1 MKTILEMGQAAR
13 EASRFLMNASTA
25 QKNDFLLKLADALDA
40 ERTRILEANRADYDA
55 AVNLNPAMRD
65 RLLLNDAR
73 IDGIIRDVRHVAELD
88 DPVGECFD
96 EMSHRDGLKIHKERT
111 PLGVVAVIYESRPNV
126 TIDSASL
133 LVKSGNAAIL
143 RGGKETVRTNE
154 ALLAAV
160 TLALKEAGFPE
171 DCVQAILSPD
181 RALVGELLAMDQ
193 YVDMLIPRG
202 GAGLHEFCRK
212 NSRIPVITGGI
223 GVCHIFLDET
233 ADMEK
238 AFPVIRNAKVQRP
251 TVCNALETLLVHQN
265 IAHAVL
271 PDLIEYLAEDCV
283 IFCADPRAMEILRNC
298 SHIRP
303 EWFEPVEDADYD
315 KEWLSL
321 RLNVKVVD
329 GLEEAIAHI
338 QEHGTGHSDSILT
351 EDEANADAF
360 VARVNSAAVYVNCS
374 TRFTDGSELGLG
386 AEIAISTQ
394 PLHARGP
401 MALKELTTYKWVIR
415 GDYNSRK

>member
-1 MKTILEMGQAAR
+1 MKTILEMGKAAR
-13 EASRFLMNASTA
+13 EASRFLMRASTG
-25 QKNDFLLKLADALDA
+25 QKNDFLLKLADSLDA
-40 ERTRILEANRADYDA
+40 NRSAILAANRLDYDA
-55 AVNLNPAMRD
+55 ADSLTPAMRD
-65 RLLLNDAR
+65 RLLLNDSR
-73 IDGIIRDVRHVAELD
+73 IDGIIRDVRHVAELA

-96 EMSHRDGLKIHKERT
+96 EMPHKDGLKIHKERT

-154 ALLAAV
+154 ALMKAV
-160 TLALKEAGFPE
+160 TDALNAAGFPE
-171 DCVQAILSPD
+171 DSVQAILSPD
-181 RALVGELLAMDQ
+181 RELVGELLAMDQ

-223 GVCHIFLDET
+223 GVCHIFLDES
-233 ADMEK
+233 ADM
-238 AFPVIRNAKVQRP
+238 FRSFDVIRNAKVQRP
-251 TVCNALETLLVHQN
+251 TVCNALETLLVHKN
-265 IAHAVL
+265 IAHAAI
-271 PDLIEYLAEDCV
+271 PDLCEYLAKDGV
-283 IFCADPRAMEILRNC
+283 VFCADPKALAILKAA
-298 SHIRP
+298 HVP
-303 EWFEPVEDADYD
+303 AEHFEPVGDADYD

-351 EDEANADAF
+351 ENPENADAF

-415 GDYNSRK
+415 GDYNSRG

>member
-1 MKTILEMGQAAR
+1 MKTILEMGKAAR
-13 EASRFLMNASTA
+13 EASRFLMNASTE
-25 QKNDFLLKLADALDA
+25 QKNSFLNKLADTLDT
-40 ERTRILEANRADYDA
+40 ERGAILEANQLDYDA
-55 AVNLNPAMRD
+55 ADKLTPAMRD
-65 RLLLNDAR
+65 RLLLNDSR
-73 IDGIIRDVRHVAELD
+73 IDSIIRDVRHVAELD

-96 EMSHRDGLKIHKERT
+96 EMPHKDGLKIHKERT

-154 ALLAAV
+154 ALMNAV
-160 TLALKEAGFPE
+160 TKALKAAGFPE
-171 DCVQAILSPD
+171 DSVQCILSPD

-233 ADMEK
+233 ADMFR
-238 AFPVIRNAKVQRP
+238 AFDVIRNAKVQRP
-251 TVCNALETLLVHQN
+251 TVCNALETLLVHKN
-265 IAHAVL
+265 IAYAAI
-271 PDLIEYLAEDCV
+271 PDLCEYLAQDGV
-283 IFCADPRAMEILRNC
+283 IFCADPRTLEILNAAKVPSKC
-298 SHIRP
+298 Y
-303 EWFEPVEDADYD
+303 EPVEDADYD

-329 GLEEAIAHI
+329 DLKEAIAHI

-351 EDEANADAF
+351 EDEDNANTF
-360 VARVNSAAVYVNCS
+360 VSQVNSAAVYVNCS

-401 MALKELTTYKWVIR
+401 MALRELTTYKWVIR

>member
-1 MKTILEMGQAAR
+1 MKTIIEMGKAAR
-13 EASRFLMNASTA
+13 EASRFLMNASTNR
-25 QKNDFLLKLADALDA
+25 KNEFLLKLAETLDTN
-40 ERTRILEANRADYDA
+40 RTAILAANQLDYDDA
-55 AVNLNPAMRD
+55 TELTPAMRD
-65 RLLLNDAR
+65 RLLLNDSR
-73 IDGIIRDVRHVAELD
+73 IDGIIRDVRHVAELP

-96 EMSHRDGLKIHKERT
+96 EMPHKDGLKIHKERT

-143 RGGKETVRTNE
+143 RGGKETVRTNAALMNAVKE
-154 ALLAAV
+154 ALSAV
-160 TLALKEAGFPE
+160 DFPE
-171 DCVQAILSPD
+171 DCVQCILSPD
-181 RALVGELLAMDQ
+181 RALVGELLSMDQ

-233 ADMEK
+233 ADM
-238 AFPVIRNAKVQRP
+238 FRSFDVIRNAKVQRP

-265 IAHAVL
+265 IADAAI
-271 PDLIEYLAEDCV
+271 PDLCEYLASDGV
-283 IFCADPRAMEILRNC
+283 VMCADPRAMEILQRAHVR
-298 SHIRP
+298 S
-303 EWFEPVEDADYD
+303 EFFEEVRDEDYD

-329 GLEEAIAHI
+329 DLAEAIAHI

-351 EDEANADAF
+351 EDEDNANAF
-360 VARVNSAAVYVNCS
+360 VAQVNSAAVYVNCS

-401 MALKELTTYKWVIR
+401 MALRELTTYKWVIR
-415 GDYNSRK
+415 GDYNSRG

>member
-1 MKTILEMGQAAR
+1 MKTIIEMGKAAR
-13 EASRFLMNASTA
+13 EASRFLMNASTNR
-25 QKNDFLLKLADALDA
+25 KNEFLLKLAETLDTN
-40 ERTRILEANRADYDA
+40 RTAILAANQLDYDDA
-55 AVNLNPAMRD
+55 TELTPAMRD
-65 RLLLNDAR
+65 RLLLNDSR
-73 IDGIIRDVRHVAELD
+73 IDGIIRDVRHVAELP

-96 EMSHRDGLKIHKERT
+96 EMPHKDGLKIHKERT

-143 RGGKETVRTNE
+143 RGGKETVRTNAALMNAVKE
-154 ALLAAV
+154 ALSAV
-160 TLALKEAGFPE
+160 DFPE
-171 DCVQAILSPD
+171 DCVQCILSPD
-181 RALVGELLAMDQ
+181 RALVGELLSMDQ

-233 ADMEK
+233 ADM
-238 AFPVIRNAKVQRP
+238 FRSFDVIRNAKVQRP

-265 IAHAVL
+265 IADAAI
-271 PDLIEYLAEDCV
+271 PDLCEYLASDGV
-283 IFCADPRAMEILRNC
+283 VMCADPRAMEILQRAHVR
-298 SHIRP
+298 S
-303 EWFEPVEDADYD
+303 EFFEEVRDEDYD

-329 GLEEAIAHI
+329 DLAEAIAHI

-351 EDEANADAF
+351 EDEDNANAF
-360 VARVNSAAVYVNCS
+360 VAQINSAAVYVNCS
-374 TRFTDGSELGLG
+374 TRFTDGAELGLG

-401 MALKELTTYKWVIR
+401 MALRELTTYKWVIR
-415 GDYNSRK
+415 GDYNCRG

>member
-1 MKTILEMGQAAR
+1 MKTILEMGKDAR

-25 QKNDFLLKLADALDA
+25 KKNEFLLKLADSLD
-40 ERTRILEANRADYDA
+40 ANRASILAANKLDYDEA
-55 AVNLNPAMRD
+55 TALNPAMRD

-73 IDGIIRDVRHVAELD
+73 IDGIVRDVRHVAELP

-96 EMSHRDGLKIHKERT
+96 EMPHKDGLKIHKERT

-143 RGGKETVRTNE
+143 RGGKETIHTNE
-154 ALLAAV
+154 ALMAAV
-160 TLALKEAGFPE
+160 TEALSAAGFPE
-171 DCVQAILSPD
+171 NCVQCILSPD

-233 ADMEK
+233 ADM
-238 AFPVIRNAKVQRP
+238 FRSFDVIRNAKVQRP

-265 IAHAVL
+265 IADAAI
-271 PDLIEYLAEDCV
+271 PDLCEYLAQDGV
-283 IFCADPRAMEILRNC
+283 VMCADPRALEILRRTHVR
-298 SHIRP
+298 SD
-303 EWFEPVEDADYD
+303 FYEPVRDEDYD

-329 GLEEAIAHI
+329 DLAEAIAHI

-351 EDEANADAF
+351 EDEDNANAF
-360 VARVNSAAVYVNCS
+360 VSQVNSAAVYVNCS

-415 GDYNSRK
+415 GDYNSRG

>member
-1 MKTILEMGQAAR
+1 MKTILEMGKAAR
-13 EASRFLMNASTA
+13 EASRFLMNASTNR
-25 QKNDFLLKLADALDA
+25 KNDFLLKLADALDA
-40 ERTRILEANRADYDA
+40 NRAAILAANQLDYDE
-55 AVNLNPAMRD
+55 AVSLPPAMRD

-73 IDGIIRDVRHVAELD
+73 IDGIIRDVRHVAELP

-96 EMSHRDGLKIHKERT
+96 EMPHKDGLKIHKERT

-143 RGGKETVRTNE
+143 RGGKETIRTNE
-154 ALLAAV
+154 SLMAAV
-160 TLALKEAGFPE
+160 TEALKAAGFPE
-171 DCVQAILSPD
+171 DSVQCILSPD
-181 RALVGELLAMDQ
+181 RSLVGELLSMDQ

-233 ADMEK
+233 ADM
-238 AFPVIRNAKVQRP
+238 FRSFDVIRNAKVQRP

-265 IAHAVL
+265 IADAAI
-271 PDLIEYLAEDCV
+271 PDLCEYLAADGV
-283 IFCADPRAMEILRNC
+283 IMCADPRAYEILQN
-298 SHIRP
+298 SHVRP
-303 EWFEPVEDADYD
+303 EFYEEVRDEDYD

-321 RLNVKVVD
+321 RMNVKVVD
-329 GLEEAIAHI
+329 DLADAIAHI

-351 EDEANADAF
+351 EDEDNAKAF
-360 VARVNSAAVYVNCS
+360 VAQVNSAAVYVNCS

-401 MALKELTTYKWVIR
+401 MALRELTTYKWVIR

>member
-1 MKTILEMGQAAR
+1 MKTIIEMGKAAH
-13 EASRFLMNASTA
+13 EASRFLMNASTNR
-25 QKNDFLLKLADALDA
+25 KNEFLLKLAETLDTN
-40 ERTRILEANRADYDA
+40 RTAILAANQLDYDDA
-55 AVNLNPAMRD
+55 TELTPAMRD
-65 RLLLNDAR
+65 RLLLNDSR
-73 IDGIIRDVRHVAELD
+73 IDGIIRDVRHVAELP

-96 EMSHRDGLKIHKERT
+96 EMPHKDGLKIHKERT

-143 RGGKETVRTNE
+143 RGGKETVRTNAALMNAVKE
-154 ALLAAV
+154 ALTAV
-160 TLALKEAGFPE
+160 DFPE
-171 DCVQAILSPD
+171 DCVQCILSPD
-181 RALVGELLAMDQ
+181 RALVGELLSMDQ

-233 ADMEK
+233 ADM
-238 AFPVIRNAKVQRP
+238 FRSFDVIRNAKVQRP

-265 IAHAVL
+265 IADAAI
-271 PDLIEYLAEDCV
+271 PDLCEYLASDGV
-283 IFCADPRAMEILRNC
+283 VMCADPRAMEILQRAHVR
-298 SHIRP
+298 S
-303 EWFEPVEDADYD
+303 EVFEEVRDEDYD

-329 GLEEAIAHI
+329 DLAEAIAHI

-351 EDEANADAF
+351 EDEDNANAF
-360 VARVNSAAVYVNCS
+360 VAQVNSAAVYVNCS
-374 TRFTDGSELGLG
+374 TRFTDGAELGLG

-401 MALKELTTYKWVIR
+401 MALRELTTYKWVIR
-415 GDYNSRK
+415 GDYNSRG

>member
-1 MKTILEMGQAAR
+1 MKTILEMGKAAR
-13 EASRFLMNASTA
+13 EASRFLMNASTNR
-25 QKNDFLLKLADALDA
+25 KNEFLLKLADTLDSSRGA
-40 ERTRILEANRADYDA
+40 IIAANKLDYDA
-55 AVNLNPAMRD
+55 ADQLTPAMRD

-73 IDGIIRDVRHVAELD
+73 IDGIIRDVRHVAELP

-96 EMSHRDGLKIHKERT
+96 EMPHKDGLKIHKERT

-143 RGGKETVRTNE
+143 RGGKETIKTNE
-154 ALLAAV
+154 ALMNAV
-160 TLALKEAGFPE
+160 TEALTAAGFPE
-171 DCVQAILSPD
+171 DCVQCILSPD
-181 RALVGELLAMDQ
+181 RALVGELLAMDE

-233 ADMEK
+233 ADMVRSFE
-238 AFPVIRNAKVQRP
+238 VIRNAKVQRP
-251 TVCNALETLLVHQN
+251 TVCNALETLLVHRN
-265 IAHAVL
+265 IADAAI
-271 PDLIEYLAEDCV
+271 PDLCEFLASDGV
-283 IFCADPRAMEILRNC
+283 VMCADPRAMEILERANVR
-298 SHIRP
+298 S
-303 EWFEPVEDADYD
+303 EFFEEVRDEDYD

-329 GLEEAIAHI
+329 DLAEAIAHI

-351 EDEANADAF
+351 EDEDNARAF
-360 VARVNSAAVYVNCS
+360 VAQVNSAAVYVNCS

-401 MALKELTTYKWVIR
+401 MALRELTTYKWVIR

>member
-1 MKTILEMGQAAR
+1 MRSILEMGKAAR
-13 EASRFLMNASTA
+13 EASRFLMNASTER
-25 QKNDFLLKLADALDA
+25 KNDFLLKLADALDTNRA
-40 ERTRILEANRADYDA
+40 AIIAANREDYDA
-55 AVNLNPAMRD
+55 AAALTPAMRD
-65 RLLLNDAR
+65 RLLLNDSR
-73 IDGIIRDVRHVAELD
+73 IDGIIRDVRHVAELA
-88 DPVGECFD
+88 DPVGEVFD
-96 EMSHRDGLKIHKERT
+96 EMPHKDGLKIHKERT

-143 RGGKETVRTNE
+143 RGGKETVRTNT
-154 ALLAAV
+154 ALMAAV
-160 TLALKEAGFPE
+160 TDALKAADFPE

-233 ADMEK
+233 ANMEK

-265 IAHAVL
+265 IANAAL
-271 PDLIEYLAEDCV
+271 PDLCEYLAEDGV
-283 IFCADPRAMEILRNC
+283 VFCADPRAYEILHAARVPAG
-298 SHIRP
+298 SY
-303 EWFEPVEDADYD
+303 EPVEDIDYD
-315 KEWLSL
+315 KEGLSL
-321 RLNVKVVD
+321 RRNVKVVD
-329 GLEEAIAHI
+329 DLKEAIAHI

-351 EDEANADAF
+351 EDEDNANAF
-360 VARVNSAAVYVNCS
+360 VAQVNSAAVYVNCS

>member
-1 MKTILEMGQAAR
+1 MKSILEMGKAAR
-13 EASRFLMNASTA
+13 AASRFLMNASTE
-25 QKNDFLLKLADALDA
+25 QKNSFLLKLADSLDA
-40 ERTRILEANRADYDA
+40 NRADILAANKADYDA
-55 AVNLNPAMRD
+55 ADSLSPAMRD
-65 RLLLNDAR
+65 RLLLNDSR
-73 IDGIIRDVRHVAELD
+73 IDAIIRDVRHVAELS
-88 DPVGECFD
+88 DPVGEVFD
-96 EMSHRDGLKIHKERT
+96 EMSHKDGLKIHKERT

-133 LVKSGNAAIL
+133 LIKSGNAAIL
-143 RGGKETVRTNE
+143 RGGKETVKTNTALTHAVTE
-154 ALLAAV
+154 AL
-160 TLALKEAGFPE
+160 KDAGFPE
-171 DCVQAILSPD
+171 DSVQSILSPD

-233 ADMEK
+233 ADMMK
-238 AFPVIRNAKVQRP
+238 AFDVIRNAKVQRP

-265 IAHAVL
+265 IAEAAI
-271 PDLIEYLAEDCV
+271 PDLCEFLAADGV
-283 IFCADPRAMEILRNC
+283 VMCADPRAEEILMN
-298 SHIRP
+298 SHVRS
-303 EWFEPVEDADYD
+303 EWFEPVRDEDYD

-321 RLNVKVVD
+321 RMNVKVVD

-351 EDEANADAF
+351 EDKDNADAF
-360 VARVNSAAVYVNCS
+360 VAQVNSAEVYVNCS

-394 PLHARGP
+394 PLRARGP
-401 MALKELTTYKWVIR
+401 MALKELTHL
-415 GDYNSRK
+415 

>member
-1 MKTILEMGQAAR
+1 MKTMLEMGKAAR
-13 EASRFLMNASTA
+13 EASRFLMNASTER
-25 QKNDFLLKLADALDA
+25 KNDFLLKLADSLDTNRA
-40 ERTRILEANRADYDA
+40 SILAANQADYDA
-55 AVNLNPAMRD
+55 ATALNPAMRD

-73 IDGIIRDVRHVAELD
+73 IDGIIRDVRHVAELA
-88 DPVGECFD
+88 DPVGEVFD
-96 EMSHRDGLKIHKERT
+96 EMPHKDGLKIHKERT

-143 RGGKETVRTNE
+143 RGGKETVQTNT
-154 ALLAAV
+154 ALMAAV
-160 TLALKEAGFPE
+160 TDALKAADFPE
-171 DCVQAILSPD
+171 ECVQAILSPD

-233 ADMEK
+233 ANMEK

-265 IAHAVL
+265 IANAAL
-271 PDLIEYLAEDCV
+271 PDLCEYLAEDGV
-283 IFCADPRAMEILRNC
+283 VMCADPRAYEILHAARV
-298 SHIRP
+298 P
-303 EWFEPVEDADYD
+303 EGTYEPVEDIDYD

-329 GLEEAIAHI
+329 DLKEAIAHI

-351 EDEANADAF
+351 EDEDNADAF
-360 VARVNSAAVYVNCS
+360 VAQVNSAAVYVNCS

>member
-1 MKTILEMGQAAR
+1 MKTILEMGKAAR
-13 EASRFLMNASTA
+13 DASRFLMRASTE
-25 QKNDFLLKLADALDA
+25 QKNDFLLKLADSLDA
-40 ERTRILEANRADYDA
+40 NRSGILAANRLDYDA
-55 AVNLNPAMRD
+55 AVSLTDAMRD

-73 IDGIIRDVRHVAELD
+73 IDGIIRDVRHVAELA

-96 EMSHRDGLKIHKERT
+96 EMAHKDGLKIHKERT

-154 ALLAAV
+154 ALMKAV
-160 TLALKEAGFPE
+160 TDALNAAGFPE
-171 DCVQAILSPD
+171 SSVQAILSPD
-181 RALVGELLAMDQ
+181 RELVGELLAMDQ

-223 GVCHIFLDET
+223 GVCHIFLDES
-233 ADMEK
+233 ADMMK
-238 AFPVIRNAKVQRP
+238 AFDVIRNAKVQRP
-251 TVCNALETLLVHQN
+251 TVCNALETLLVHRN
-265 IAHAVL
+265 IAQAAI
-271 PDLIEYLAEDCV
+271 PDLCEYLGQDGV
-283 IFCADPRAMEILRNC
+283 VFCADPRAYEILR
-298 SHIRP
+298 SAHVP
-303 EWFEPVEDADYD
+303 ADLYEPVNDADYD
-315 KEWLSL
+315 KEWLCL

-329 GLEEAIAHI
+329 GLDEAVAHI
-338 QEHGTGHSDSILT
+338 QVHGTGHSDSILT

-415 GDYNSRK
+415 GDYNSRG

>member
-1 MKTILEMGQAAR
+1 MKTILEMGKAAR
-13 EASRFLMNASTA
+13 NASHFLMNASTNK
-25 QKNDFLLKLADALDA
+25 KNDFLLKLADALDRNR
-40 ERTRILEANRADYDA
+40 ESIREANSKDYEA
-55 AVNLNPAMRD
+55 AENLSPAMRD

-73 IDGIIRDVRHVAELD
+73 IDAIISDVRHVAELP

-96 EMSHRDGLKIHKERT
+96 EMSHKDGLKIHKERT

-143 RGGKETVRTNE
+143 RGGKETIRTNE
-154 ALLAAV
+154 ALMAAV
-160 TLALKEAGFPE
+160 TEALRLAEFPE
-171 DCVQAILSPD
+171 DCVQSILSSD
-181 RALVGELLAMDQ
+181 RALVGELLSMDQ

-223 GVCHIFLDET
+223 GVCHIFLDES
-233 ADMEK
+233 ADMFES
-238 AFPVIRNAKVQRP
+238 FDVIRNAKVQRP
-251 TVCNALETLLVHQN
+251 TVCNALETLLVHKN
-265 IAHAVL
+265 IADAAI
-271 PDLIEYLAEDCV
+271 PDLCEYLASDGV
-283 IFCADPRAMEILRNC
+283 VMCADPRAFEILRRAHVR
-298 SHIRP
+298 SEFYEEVH
-303 EWFEPVEDADYD
+303 EEDFD

-329 GLEEAIAHI
+329 NLADAIAHI
-338 QEHGTGHSDSILT
+338 QQHGTGHSDSILT
-351 EDEANADAF
+351 EDEDNANAF
-360 VARVNSAAVYVNCS
+360 VAQVNSAAVYVNCS
-374 TRFTDGSELGLG
+374 TRFTDGSQLGLG

-401 MALKELTTYKWVIR
+401 MALRELTTYKWVIR
-415 GDYNSRK
+415 GNYNSRK

>member
-1 MKTILEMGQAAR
+1 MKTIIEMGKAAR
-13 EASRFLMNASTA
+13 EASRFLMNASTNR
-25 QKNDFLLKLADALDA
+25 KNEFLLKLAETLDTN
-40 ERTRILEANRADYDA
+40 RTAILAANQLDYDDA
-55 AVNLNPAMRD
+55 TELTPAMRD
-65 RLLLNDAR
+65 RLLLNDSR
-73 IDGIIRDVRHVAELD
+73 IDGIIRDVRHVAELP

-96 EMSHRDGLKIHKERT
+96 EMPHKDGLKIHKERT

-143 RGGKETVRTNE
+143 RGGKETVRTNAALMNAVKE
-154 ALLAAV
+154 ALTAV
-160 TLALKEAGFPE
+160 DFPE
-171 DCVQAILSPD
+171 DCVQCILSPD
-181 RALVGELLAMDQ
+181 RALVGELLSMDQ

-233 ADMEK
+233 ADM
-238 AFPVIRNAKVQRP
+238 FRSFDVIRNAKVQRP

-265 IAHAVL
+265 IADAAI
-271 PDLIEYLAEDCV
+271 PDLCEYLASDGV
-283 IFCADPRAMEILRNC
+283 VMCADPRAMEILQRAHVR
-298 SHIRP
+298 SEFYGEVRD
-303 EWFEPVEDADYD
+303 EDYD

-329 GLEEAIAHI
+329 DLAEAIAHI
-338 QEHGTGHSDSILT
+338 QQHGTGHSDSILT
-351 EDEANADAF
+351 EDEDNANAF
-360 VARVNSAAVYVNCS
+360 VAQVNSAAVYVNCS

-401 MALKELTTYKWVIR
+401 MALRELTTYKWVIR
-415 GDYNSRK
+415 GDYNSRG

>member
-1 MKTILEMGQAAR
+1 MKTILEMGMAAR
-13 EASRFLMNASTA
+13 EASRFLMNASTE
-25 QKNDFLLKLADALDA
+25 QKNGFLLKLADSLD
-40 ERTRILEANRADYDA
+40 ANRAGIIAANRQDYDA
-55 AVNLNPAMRD
+55 AVSLTPAMRD
-65 RLLLNDAR
+65 RLMLNDSR
-73 IDGIIRDVRHVAELD
+73 IDGIIRDVRHVAELA

-96 EMSHRDGLKIHKERT
+96 EMSHPDRLKIHKERT

-133 LVKSGNAAIL
+133 LIKSGNAAIL

-154 ALLAAV
+154 ALMRAVTDALAA
-160 TLALKEAGFPE
+160 AGFPE
-171 DCVQAILSPD
+171 CCVQAILSPD
-181 RALVGELLAMDQ
+181 RELVGELLAMDQ

-233 ADMEK
+233 ADMMR
-238 AFPVIRNAKVQRP
+238 AFDVIRNAKVQRP
-251 TVCNALETLLVHQN
+251 TVCNALETLLVHKD
-265 IAHAVL
+265 IAYAAI
-271 PDLIEYLAEDCV
+271 PDLCEYLAQDGV
-283 IFCADPRAMEILRNC
+283 VFCADPRALEILQAT
-298 SHIRP
+298 HVP
-303 EWFEPVEDADYD
+303 AEFYEPVEDADYD

-329 GLEEAIAHI
+329 GLDDAIAHI

-351 EDEANADAF
+351 EDEANADKF
-360 VARVNSAAVYVNCS
+360 VAQVNSAAVYVNCS

>member
-1 MKTILEMGQAAR
+1 MSTIPEMGKAAR
-13 EASRFLMNASTA
+13 VASRFLMNVSTSR
-25 QKNDFLLKLADALDA
+25 KNDFLLRLADALNAD
-40 ERTRILEANRADYDA
+40 RSDILSANKQDYDD
-55 AVNLNPAMRD
+55 AVSLTPAMRD

-73 IDGIIRDVRHVAELD
+73 IDSMIKDVRHVSELP

-96 EMSHRDGLKIHKERT
+96 EMPHKDGLSIHKERT

-133 LVKSGNAAIL
+133 LIKSGNAAIL
-143 RGGKETVRTNE
+143 RGGKETIRTNAALMKSVKRALE
-154 ALLAAV
+154 AAD
-160 TLALKEAGFPE
+160 FPA
-171 DCVQAILSPD
+171 DCVQCILSPD
-181 RALVGELLAMDQ
+181 RELVRELLEMDQ

-233 ADMEK
+233 ADM
-238 AFPVIRNAKVQRP
+238 FRSFDVIRNAKVQRP

-265 IAHAVL
+265 IADAAI
-271 PDLIEYLAEDCV
+271 PDLCEYLAADGV
-283 IFCADPRAMEILRNC
+283 VMCADPRAFEILKRT
-298 SHIRP
+298 HIRSDFY
-303 EWFEPVEDADYD
+303 EKVRDEDYD

-329 GLEEAIAHI
+329 DLSDAIAHI
-338 QEHGTGHSDSILT
+338 QKHGTGHSDSILT
-351 EDEANADAF
+351 EDEDNAKSF
-360 VARVNSAAVYVNCS
+360 ISQVNSAAVYVNCS

-401 MALKELTTYKWVIR
+401 MALRELTTYKWVIR
-415 GDYNSRK
+415 GDYHSRK

>member
-1 MKTILEMGQAAR
+1 MKTILEMGKAAR
-13 EASRFLMNASTA
+13 EASRFLMNVSTNR
-25 QKNDFLLKLADALDA
+25 KNEFLLKLADTLDA
-40 ERTRILEANRADYDA
+40 ERGAILAANKLDYDA
-55 AVNLNPAMRD
+55 ADQLTPAMRD
-65 RLLLNDAR
+65 RLLLNDSR
-73 IDGIIRDVRHVAELD
+73 IDGIIRDVRHVAELP
-88 DPVGECFD
+88 DPVGEFFD
-96 EMSHRDGLKIHKERT
+96 EMPHKDGLKIHKERT

-143 RGGKETVRTNE
+143 RGGKETIRTNE
-154 ALLAAV
+154 ALMNAV
-160 TLALKEAGFPE
+160 TKALTAVDFPE
-171 DCVQAILSPD
+171 NCVQCILSPD
-181 RALVGELLAMDQ
+181 RALVGELLAMDE

-233 ADMEK
+233 ADMFRSFE
-238 AFPVIRNAKVQRP
+238 VIRNAKVQRP

-265 IAHAVL
+265 IADAAI
-271 PDLIEYLAEDCV
+271 PDLCEYLAADGV
-283 IFCADPRAMEILRNC
+283 VMCADPRAYDILRRAHVR
-298 SHIRP
+298 S
-303 EWFEPVEDADYD
+303 EFFEEVRDEDYD

-329 GLEEAIAHI
+329 DLRDAIAHI
-338 QEHGTGHSDSILT
+338 QQHGTGHSDSILT
-351 EDEANADAF
+351 EDEDNANAF
-360 VARVNSAAVYVNCS
+360 VAQVNSAAVYVNCS

-401 MALKELTTYKWVIR
+401 MALRELTTYKWVIR
-415 GDYNSRK
+415 GDYSSRK

>member
-1 MKTILEMGQAAR
+1 MGKAAR
-13 EASRFLMNASTA
+13 EASRFLMNASTER
-25 QKNDFLLKLADALDA
+25 KNDFLLKLADSLDTNRA
-40 ERTRILEANRADYDA
+40 SILAANQADYDA
-55 AVNLNPAMRD
+55 ATALNPAMRD

-73 IDGIIRDVRHVAELD
+73 IDGIIRDVRHVAELA
-88 DPVGECFD
+88 DPVGEVFD
-96 EMSHRDGLKIHKERT
+96 EMPHKDGLKIHKERT

-143 RGGKETVRTNE
+143 RGGKETVRTNT
-154 ALLAAV
+154 ALMAAV
-160 TLALKEAGFPE
+160 TKALKAAGFPE

-181 RALVGELLAMDQ
+181 RALVGELLAMDR

-233 ADMEK
+233 ADIEK

-251 TVCNALETLLVHQN
+251 TVCNALETLLIHQN
-265 IAHAVL
+265 IANAAL
-271 PDLIEYLAEDCV
+271 PDLCEYLAEDSV
-283 IFCADPRAMEILRNC
+283 VMCADPRAYEILKAARV
-298 SHIRP
+298 P
-303 EWFEPVEDADYD
+303 AGTFEPVEDADYD
-315 KEWLSL
+315 KEWLCL

-329 GLEEAIAHI
+329 DLNEAIAHI

-351 EDEANADAF
+351 EDEDNANAF
-360 VARVNSAAVYVNCS
+360 VAQVNSAAVYVNCS

-401 MALKELTTYKWVIR
+401 MALKELTTYNWVIR

>member
-1 MKTILEMGQAAR
+1 MKTILEMGRSAR
-13 EASRFLMNASTA
+13 EASRFLMNASTNR
-25 QKNDFLLKLADALDA
+25 KNEFLLKLADALDA
-40 ERTRILEANRADYDA
+40 NRAAILTANQLDYDEA
-55 AVNLNPAMRD
+55 SALTPAMRD

-73 IDGIIRDVRHVAELD
+73 IDGIIRDVRHVAELP

-96 EMSHRDGLKIHKERT
+96 EMPHKDGLKIHKERT

-143 RGGKETVRTNE
+143 RGGKETIRTNE
-154 ALLAAV
+154 SLMNAV
-160 TLALKEAGFPE
+160 TEALNAVGFPE
-171 DCVQAILSPD
+171 DCVQCILSPD
-181 RALVGELLAMDQ
+181 RALVGELLSMDQ

-233 ADMEK
+233 ADM
-238 AFPVIRNAKVQRP
+238 FRSFDVIRNAKVQRP

-265 IAHAVL
+265 IADAAI
-271 PDLIEYLAEDCV
+271 PDLCEYLAADGV
-283 IFCADPRAMEILRNC
+283 IMCADPRAMEILERAHVR
-298 SHIRP
+298 SEFYEEVRD
-303 EWFEPVEDADYD
+303 EDFD

-329 GLEEAIAHI
+329 DLAEAIAHI

-351 EDEANADAF
+351 EDEDNANAF
-360 VARVNSAAVYVNCS
+360 VAQVNSAAVYVNCS

-401 MALKELTTYKWVIR
+401 MALRELTTYKWVIR

>member
-1 MKTILEMGQAAR
+1 MKTILEMGKAR
-13 EASRFLMNASTA
+13 EASRFLMNASTNR
-25 QKNDFLLKLADALDA
+25 KNEFLLKLADTLDSSRGA
-40 ERTRILEANRADYDA
+40 IIAANKLDYDA
-55 AVNLNPAMRD
+55 ADQLTPAMRD
-65 RLLLNDAR
+65 RLLLNDVR
-73 IDGIIRDVRHVAELD
+73 IDGIIRDVRHVAELP

-96 EMSHRDGLKIHKERT
+96 EMPHKDGLKIHKERT

-154 ALLAAV
+154 ALMAAV
-160 TLALKEAGFPE
+160 TEALASVGFPE
-171 DCVQAILSPD
+171 DCVQCILSPD
-181 RALVGELLAMDQ
+181 RTLVGELLAMDQ

-212 NSRIPVITGGI
+212 NSRIPVIPGGI

-233 ADMEK
+233 ADMVRSFE
-238 AFPVIRNAKVQRP
+238 VIRNAKVQRP
-251 TVCNALETLLVHQN
+251 TVCNALETLLVHRN
-265 IAHAVL
+265 IADAAI
-271 PDLIEYLAEDCV
+271 PDLCEFLASDGV
-283 IFCADPRAMEILRNC
+283 VMCADPRAMEILERANVR
-298 SHIRP
+298 S
-303 EWFEPVEDADYD
+303 EFFEEVRDEDYD

-329 GLEEAIAHI
+329 DLAEAIAHI

-351 EDEANADAF
+351 EDEDNARAF
-360 VARVNSAAVYVNCS
+360 VAQVNSAAVYVNCS

-401 MALKELTTYKWVIR
+401 MALRELTTYKWVIR

>member
-1 MKTILEMGQAAR
+1 MKTVLEMGKAAR
-13 EASRFLMNASTA
+13 EASRFLMNVSTEK
-25 QKNDFLLKLADALDA
+25 KNEFLNALADTL
-40 ERTRILEANRADYDA
+40 EKNCSLILAANRIDYDNA
-55 AVNLNPAMRD
+55 EHLNPAMRD
-65 RLLLNDAR
+65 RLLLNEAR
-73 IDGIIRDVRHVAELD
+73 IGGIVKDVRHVAELP
-88 DPVGECFD
+88 DPVGEVFD
-96 EMSHRDGLKIHKERT
+96 EMPHKDGLKIHKERT

-154 ALLAAV
+154 ALMDSV
-160 TLALKEAGFPE
+160 REALSASGFPE
-171 DCVQAILSPD
+171 DCVQCILSPD
-181 RALVGELLAMDQ
+181 RALVGELLAMDE

-223 GVCHIFLDET
+223 GVCHIFLDES
-233 ADMEK
+233 ADM
-238 AFPVIRNAKVQRP
+238 FRSFDVIRNAKVQRP

-265 IAHAVL
+265 IADAAI
-271 PDLIEYLAEDCV
+271 PDLCEYLASDGV
-283 IFCADPRAMEILRNC
+283 VMCADPRAFEILER
-298 SHIRP
+298 SHVRS
-303 EWFEPVEDADYD
+303 EFYEPVRDEYYD
-315 KEWLSL
+315 REWLSL

-329 GLEEAIAHI
+329 DINDAIAHI

-351 EDEANADAF
+351 EDEMNADLF
-360 VARVNSAAVYVNCS
+360 VSQVNSAAVYVNCS

-401 MALKELTTYKWVIR
+401 MALRELTTYKWVIR
-415 GDYNSRK
+415 GDYNSRG

>member
-1 MKTILEMGQAAR
+1 MKTILEMGKAAR
-13 EASRFLMNASTA
+13 EASRFLMRASTG
-25 QKNDFLLKLADALDA
+25 QKNDFLLKLADSLDA
-40 ERTRILEANRADYDA
+40 NRSETLAANQLDYDA
-55 AVNLNPAMRD
+55 ADSLTPAMRD
-65 RLLLNDAR
+65 RLLLNDSR
-73 IDGIIRDVRHVAELD
+73 IDGIIRDVRHVAELA

-96 EMSHRDGLKIHKERT
+96 EMPHKDGLKIHKERT

-143 RGGKETVRTNE
+143 RGGKETVRTNG
-154 ALLAAV
+154 ALMKAV
-160 TLALKEAGFPE
+160 TDALNAAGFPE
-171 DCVQAILSPD
+171 DSVQAILSPD
-181 RALVGELLAMDQ
+181 RELVGELLAMDQ

-223 GVCHIFLDET
+223 GVCHIFLDES
-233 ADMEK
+233 ADM
-238 AFPVIRNAKVQRP
+238 FRSFDVIRNAKVQRP
-251 TVCNALETLLVHQN
+251 TVCNALETLLVHKN
-265 IAHAVL
+265 IAHAAI
-271 PDLIEYLAEDCV
+271 PDLCEYLAKDGV
-283 IFCADPRAMEILRNC
+283 VFCADPKALAILKAA
-298 SHIRP
+298 HVP
-303 EWFEPVEDADYD
+303 AEHFEPVEDADYD

-351 EDEANADAF
+351 ENPENADAF

-415 GDYNSRK
+415 GDYNSRG